1 MPCTNPNVFQMN
13 TKKPTMWGSLNYL
26 KKQNLEQTIMDGV
39 KKGNLALLPC
49 GKCEYC
55 RKQIAEQW
63 ATRIELEAQK
73 WKDVIFVTM
82 TYDEE
87 HIPYGEIIK
96 GYQSIQSQT
105 VNKRD
110 VQLFLKRLR
119 KAYKKPIKYFIAG
132 EYGDRTKR
140 PHYHGIFFG
149 LKPEDGVWYKN
160 QKGNAYFKSEWLTN
174 IWGKG
179 FVDFSPAGPG
189 SYAYVTQYVNK
200 KAIGA
205 EQNAKYWMQGREPEF
220 RIMSKGIGEEYLKE
234 HMKEILET
242 DNITCAGGRQ
252 KRPPRYFDKLLDK
265 DTRKDTESHFR
276 AHSEELR
283 EVRAKRRRNAILS
296 LANLEQ
302 NTSVPYS
309 TYLEIQKEKDKQK
322 QKWRE
327 PKETL

>member
-13 TKKPTMWGSLNYL
+13 TKKPTMWGSLNNL

-55 RKQIAEQW
+55 RKQMADQW

-87 HIPYGEIIK
+87 HVPYGEILK

-105 VNKRD
+105 VSKRD

-174 IWGKG
+174 LWGKG
-179 FVDFSPAGPG
+179 FVDFSPAAPG
-189 SYAYVTQYVNK
+189 SYAYVAQYVNK

-205 EQNAKYWMQGREPEF
+205 EQSAKYWMQGREPEF

-234 HMKEILET
+234 HMNEILET

-265 DTRKDTESHFR
+265 DTSKDTESYFR
-276 AHSEELR
+276 AHSDKLR
-283 EVRAKRRRNAILS
+283 AVRAKRRTNAVLS
-296 LANLEQ
+296 LVNLEQ
-302 NTSVPYS
+302 KTSVPYS
-309 TYLEIQKEKDKQK
+309 EYLEIQKEKDKQK

>member
-1 MPCTNPNVFQMN
+1 
-13 TKKPTMWGSLNYL
+13 
-26 KKQNLEQTIMDGV
+26 
-39 KKGNLALLPC
+39 
-49 GKCEYC
+49 
-55 RKQIAEQW
+55 
-63 ATRIELEAQK
+63 
-73 WKDVIFVTM
+73 M
-82 TYDEE
+82 TYDED
-87 HIPYGEIIK
+87 HIPYGEILK

-105 VNKRD
+105 VSKRD

-149 LKPEDGVWYKN
+149 LKPEDGQWYKN
-160 QKGNAYFKSEWLTN
+160 QKGNSYFKSEWLTN
-174 IWGKG
+174 LWGKG
-179 FVDFSPAGPG
+179 FVDFSPAAPG
-189 SYAYVTQYVNK
+189 SYAYVAQYVNK

-220 RIMSKGIGEEYLKE
+220 RIMSKGIGEKYLKE
-234 HMKEILET
+234 HMNEILET

-265 DTRKDTESHFR
+265 DTSQDAESYFK
-276 AHSEELR
+276 AHSDELR
-283 EVRAKRRRNAILS
+283 EVRAKRRRNAVLS
-296 LANLEQ
+296 LVNLEQ
-302 NTSVPYS
+302 NTSVPYT

-327 PKETL
+327 PIKEQSGI